1 MMMLSPSA
9 SETEKKKKKG
19 LERHTN
25 VPHKMFPTGNWRLI
39 SLSEIA

>member
-9 SETEKKKKKG
+9 SEAEKKKKG